1 MMHMFM
7 EEEAV
12 DAANADEHF
21 TILIGLHQ
29 LQEEENAR
37 HKLGGSKCGAKKSKP
52 TERIKGHVM
61 LYTPE

>member
-1 MMHMFM
+1 M
-7 EEEAV
+7 
-12 DAANADEHF
+12 
-21 TILIGLHQ
+21 ILIGLLP

-37 HKLGGSKCGAKKSKP
+37 HKLGGSKCGAKKSKL